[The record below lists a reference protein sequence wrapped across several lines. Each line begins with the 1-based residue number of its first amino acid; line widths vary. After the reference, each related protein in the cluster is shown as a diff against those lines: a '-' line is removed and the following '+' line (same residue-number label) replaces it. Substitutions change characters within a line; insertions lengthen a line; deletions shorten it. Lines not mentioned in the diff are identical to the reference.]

1 MKEIKVT
8 RKNIGQ
14 LWKLDQVVGITK
26 VADGGVVV
34 KVSLGYR
41 SYSCVRAG
49 DAILL
54 DDNGNITIKRK
65 EQNE

>member
-8 RKNIGQ
+8 QKNISH

-41 SYSCVRAG
+41 SYSCVRTG
-49 DAILL
+49 DSILL
-54 DDNGNITIKRK
+54 DDNGHVTIKRK
-65 EQNE
+65 G